1 MAGDTS
7 DPGSNLPTA
16 PSPGNNT
23 RRSGWFRRGRSWQGY
38 LASLLLVAFVTA
50 IGTLLLH
57 RIDPA
62 NLAML
67 YLIVVILAG
76 LYFGRRA
83 TIFASLLSALAFDY
97 FLIEPRF
104 TMTVA
109 DTQYLITF
117 IGLLAVGLV
126 VSYSIALVKEQLEKL
141 RLSEA
146 HARALNALSRDLTA
160 AQGLDEVLIALLNN
174 LSTALSRNGVVLLAE
189 NEQLSERAVT
199 SGFQLTADEMD
210 LARSCFADGRE
221 TGRGTNMQTEAR
233 VRFIPLHSATR
244 LLGVLGV
251 APAEPQKYLSSEQ
264 RQLLDGFASLAAL
277 GIERA
282 RFVEQAERT
291 EMLQATERLQS
302 ALLNSV
308 SHDLRTPLAGIAG
321 VLSTLKE
328 FEEDPEHQG
337 LDRAT
342 RQELL
347 DTAWDEVERLNR
359 YVGNLLEMTRL
370 ESGVLRLRR
379 EVVDVQDF
387 IGAVVQQMRERL
399 KAHQVKLNIS
409 VNLPPILIDFLLF
422 SQVMVNLLDNAIKYS
437 PAGSLIEVS
446 ARQEGSM
453 IEISVLDRGA
463 GVPQQDLSKVFDKF
477 YRVQRPSVVSGTGLG
492 LAISKGIVEAHGG
505 RIWAENR
512 EGGGTVLNLTL
523 PAVESEV
530 R

>member
-1 MAGDTS
+1 
-7 DPGSNLPTA
+7 
-16 PSPGNNT
+16 
-23 RRSGWFRRGRSWQGY
+23 
-38 LASLLLVAFVTA
+38 
-50 IGTLLLH
+50 
-57 RIDPA
+57 
-62 NLAML
+62 
-67 YLIVVILAG
+67 
-76 LYFGRRA
+76 
-83 TIFASLLSALAFDY
+83 
-97 FLIEPRF
+97 
-104 TMTVA
+104 
-109 DTQYLITF
+109 
-117 IGLLAVGLV
+117 
-126 VSYSIALVKEQLEKL
+126 
-141 RLSEA
+141 
-146 HARALNALSRDLTA
+146 
-160 AQGLDEVLIALLNN
+160 
-174 LSTALSRNGVVLLAE
+174 
-189 NEQLSERAVT
+189 
-199 SGFQLTADEMD
+199 
-210 LARSCFADGRE
+210 
-221 TGRGTNMQTEAR
+221 
-233 VRFIPLHSATR
+233 
-244 LLGVLGV
+244 
-251 APAEPQKYLSSEQ
+251 
-264 RQLLDGFASLAAL
+264 
-277 GIERA
+277 
-282 RFVEQAERT
+282 
-291 EMLQATERLQS
+291 MLQATERLQS

-492 LAISKGIVEAHGG
+492 LAISKGIVEAHG
-505 RIWAENR
+505 
-512 EGGGTVLNLTL
+512 
-523 PAVESEV
+523 
-530 R
+530 